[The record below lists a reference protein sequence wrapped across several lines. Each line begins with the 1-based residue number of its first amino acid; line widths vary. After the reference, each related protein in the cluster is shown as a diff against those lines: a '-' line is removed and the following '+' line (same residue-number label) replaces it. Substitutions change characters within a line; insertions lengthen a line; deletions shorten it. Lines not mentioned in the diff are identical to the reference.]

1 MNNISTRL
9 KFERTKR
16 NLTQREISL
25 ILNMSQGQYNRI
37 ENGLGEL
44 TNSKLELLHLK
55 LGVDLNYLLTGKYSK
70 LDFGLDKMDFQDLKK
85 LNSEIFKEL
94 ESRLAV
100 NPTAQKLHKNQQ

>member
-1 MNNISTRL
+1 MNDTAIRL

-55 LGVDLNYLLTGKYSK
+55 LGIDLNYLLTGKYSK

-85 LNSEIFKEL
+85 LNSDIFKEI
-94 ESRLAV
+94 ESRLTID
-100 NPTAQKLHKNQQ
+100 PTAQKLHKKQQ